1 MLYQTPKLGNE
12 EQNAITRINKIQ
24 RDLKYALRGPD
35 RWRGI
40 LRRDAF
46 ARAIQGSVGIEGHDI
61 SIDDADAALD
71 PEATHDAEREDLT
84 AGAAY
89 RQAMTYVLQLAEDP
103 YFSLDLS
110 LIRSLHYMILSYDLG
125 KHPGQWRSG
134 PIWVRRDAT
143 GEAVYEAPDASDVP
157 RLMSELVA
165 ALQQKTNEPAI
176 VRAAMAHLNLAM
188 IHPFEDG
195 NGRMAKGLQTLILER
210 EGLLNPVF
218 SSIEEYLGRN
228 TDEYYRVLGEVGGG
242 GWQPNRN
249 ARPWIRFCLK
259 AHFECAQNFRT
270 RNKATAE
277 LWSVAQDLIE
287 KHQIPDRTDFGLVW
301 AALGYRITNS
311 RYRSFVDIN
320 ENTASRDLKRLT
332 DKGLLEAKGE
342 RRGRAYVAG
351 PELRDAA
358 ISALERFE
366 RDTTDPFSDID
377 DAEPEL
383 PGLTQE
389 P

>member
-1 MLYQTPKLGNE
+1 MLYQTPTLGAE
-12 EQNAITRINKIQ
+12 EQNAIARIDKIQ
-24 RDLKYALRGPD
+24 QDLKYALRGPD

-46 ARAIQGSVGIEGHDI
+46 ARAIQGSVGIEGHII
-61 SIDDADAALD
+61 SVDDADAALD
-71 PEATHDAEREDLT
+71 PEATHDADREDLT

-110 LIRSLHYMILSYDLG
+110 LIRSLHYMMLSYDLP

-134 PIWVRRDAT
+134 SIWVRRDTT
-143 GEAVYEAPDASDVP
+143 GEVVYEAPDAGDVP
-157 RLMSELVA
+157 ALMNELITM
-165 ALQQKTNEPAI
+165 LQQQKTNEPAI

-195 NGRMAKGLQTLILER
+195 NGRMARGLQTLILER
-210 EGLLNPVF
+210 EGFLNPVF

-228 TDEYYRVLGEVGGG
+228 TEEYYRVLAEVGGG
-242 GWQPNRN
+242 SWKPNRN
-249 ARPWIRFCLK
+249 TRPWLRFCLK

-270 RNKATAE
+270 RNKAIAE
-277 LWSVAQDLIE
+277 LWGAVQGLIE
-287 KHQIPDRTDFGLVW
+287 KHNVSGRTDFGLVW

-311 RYRSFVDIN
+311 RYRSFVDVN

-332 DKGLLEAKGE
+332 DKGLLEARGE
-342 RRGRAYVAG
+342 RRGRAYIAG
-351 PELRDAA
+351 SELREAA
-358 ISALERFE
+358 RLAFE
-366 RDTTDPFSDID
+366 KIAPDKTDPFSDF
-377 DAEPEL
+377 EPEL
-383 PGLTQE
+383 PGLT
-389 P
+389 